1 MFSLCENSGYLW
13 NSYVY
18 LGKEPDRHVADQ
30 QLVNRL
36 GLSGAVIPRLME
48 NLLGKGYCVC

>member
-1 MFSLCENSGYLW
+1 MFSLCEKSGYLW

-18 LGKEPDRHVADQ
+18 LGKEPDAHAADQ

-36 GLSGAVIPRLME
+36 GLSGAVLSSQD
-48 NLLGKGYCVC
+48 